1 MGVINLPNTLTL
13 MRIILL
19 PLFVASM
26 IYRRYDYALYIFS
39 VAAIT
44 DTLDGLIARLKGL
57 KTPLGTLLDPL
68 ADKFLLVTSFI
79 LLAVYNFI
87 PLWLTITVISRDIII
102 VTGWIVFYLVSH
114 SAKVEPSITGKIAI
128 SLQLILIWYILLDVN
143 IPVMP
148 DLHSYLIYL
157 TALFTILS
165 GLHYIYRGL
174 RESRAY

>member
-1 MGVINLPNTLTL
+1 MSVINLPNTLTL

-26 IYRRYDYALYIFS
+26 IYRRHDYALYIFS

-102 VTGWIVFYLVSH
+102 VTGWIVLYLVTH

-128 SLQLILIWYILLDVN
+128 SLQLILIWYILLDEN
-143 IPVMP
+143 IPAMP
-148 DLHSYLIYL
+148 DLHGYLINL

>member
-19 PLFVASM
+19 PVFVVTM
-26 IYRRYDYALYIFS
+26 IYRRHDYALYIFS

-102 VTGWIVFYLVSH
+102 VTGWIVLYLVSH

-143 IPVMP
+143 IPAMP
-148 DLHSYLIYL
+148 DLHGYLIYL